1 MAGVARKAPAKR
13 KAKSP
18 SSGQKILQASWVDR
32 LMHMLPFSEQ
42 DVQRVITWI
51 ILAAITL
58 LAFAAAQYAGLTAA
72 AYQQY
77 AMLAAKAGFQVQRVE
92 VTGVKRFDQ
101 KSVYK
106 SVYQLVL
113 AEKDRAMPLVDI
125 DKVRADL
132 LKYGWIKDARVAR
145 RLPDTLAVEIIE
157 REPAAIWQRGGR
169 YSLIDANGI
178 VLAHVRAGEGGDL
191 PILNGNDANT
201 HIVAL
206 NALLD
211 KASALKSQVSGA
223 SWIGNRRWD
232 LQFQTGETLALPE
245 GEAEAAKALLNF
257 ARLDGVHR
265 LLGRDLI
272 HFDLRDPNRAY
283 FRKALKAEAVK
294 VQPAEPVKVENKDS
308 TEKNEIPSK
317 NNGLTA

>member
-1 MAGVARKAPAKR
+1 MAGVARKAPTKR
-13 KAKSP
+13 KAASP
-18 SSGQKILQASWVDR
+18 SPRQRVQQISWVDKGMR
-32 LMHMLPFSEQ
+32 MLPFSEQ
-42 DVQRVITWI
+42 EVQRVLTWI
-51 ILAAITL
+51 LLVALTL

-77 AMLAAKAGFQVQRVE
+77 ASLAAKAGFQVQRVE
-92 VTGVKRFDQ
+92 VTGMERVDQ
-101 KSVYK
+101 LK
-106 SVYQLVL
+106 VYQLVL

-132 LKYGWIKDARVAR
+132 LQYGWIKDARVAR
-145 RLPDTLAVEIIE
+145 RLPDTLSVEIIE
-157 REPAAIWQRGGR
+157 RKPAAIWQRNGK

-178 VLAHVRAGEGGDL
+178 VLENVRAGEGGDL
-191 PILNGNDANT
+191 PTLSGNEANT

-211 KASALKSQVSGA
+211 NASALKSQVSGA
-223 SWIGNRRWD
+223 TWIGNRRWD

-245 GEAEAAKALLNF
+245 GESEAAKALLNF
-257 ARLDGVHR
+257 ARMDGVHR

-283 FRKALKAEAVK
+283 FRKAPK
-294 VQPAEPVKVENKDS
+294 AEPVKVENNDS
-308 TEKNEIPSK
+308 NEITSK

>member
-18 SSGQKILQASWVDR
+18 SPRQKVLQASWVDTLIR
-32 LMHMLPFSEQ
+32 ILPLTEKE
-42 DVQRVITWI
+42 VQRIVTWI
-51 ILAAITL
+51 ILALLTL
-58 LAFAAAQYAGLTAA
+58 LALVAAQYAGLTAA

-77 AMLAAKAGFQVQRVE
+77 AALAAKAGFQVKRVP
-92 VTGVKRFDQ
+92 VTGMERVDQ
-101 KSVYK
+101 LK
-106 SVYQLVL
+106 VYQLVL

-125 DKVRADL
+125 EKIRADL
-132 LKYGWIKDARVAR
+132 LQYGWIKDARVSR

-157 REPAAIWQRGGR
+157 RKPAALWQRDGK

-178 VLAHVRAGEGGDL
+178 VLANVRAGEGGEL
-191 PILNGNDANT
+191 PTLNGNQANA

-211 KASALKSQVSGA
+211 NASALKSQVSGA
-223 SWIGNRRWD
+223 TWIGNRRWD

-272 HFDLRDPNRAY
+272 HFDLRDPDRAY
-283 FRKALKAEAVK
+283 FRKAPKAK
-294 VQPAEPVKVENKDS
+294 PVKAQSNENN
-308 TEKNEIPSK
+308 ENNEITSK

>member
-18 SSGQKILQASWVDR
+18 SPRQKMLHASRVDR
-32 LMHMLPFSEQ
+32 LIRILPLTEKE
-42 DVQRVITWI
+42 VQRIVTWV
-51 ILAAITL
+51 ILAVLTL
-58 LAFAAAQYAGLTAA
+58 LALVAAQYAGLTAV

-77 AMLAAKAGFQVQRVE
+77 AALAAKAGFQVKRVP
-92 VTGVKRFDQ
+92 VTGMERVDQ
-101 KSVYK
+101 LK
-106 SVYQLVL
+106 VYQLVL

-125 DKVRADL
+125 EKIRADL
-132 LKYGWIKDARVAR
+132 LQYGWIKDARVSR

-157 REPAAIWQRGGR
+157 RKPAALWQRNGK
-169 YSLIDANGI
+169 YALIDANGI
-178 VLAHVRAGEGGDL
+178 VLANVRAGEGGDL
-191 PILNGNDANT
+191 LTLNGNQANA

-211 KASALKSQVSGA
+211 NASALKSQVSGA

-272 HFDLRDPNRAY
+272 HFDLRDPDRAY
-283 FRKALKAEAVK
+283 FRKAPKAKPVKAESN
-294 VQPAEPVKVENKDS
+294 ENN
-308 TEKNEIPSK
+308 ENNEITSK

>member
-18 SSGQKILQASWVDR
+18 SPRQKMLHASWVDR
-32 LMHMLPFSEQ
+32 LIRILPLTEKE
-42 DVQRVITWI
+42 VQRIVTWV
-51 ILAAITL
+51 ILAVLTL
-58 LAFAAAQYAGLTAA
+58 LALVAAQYAGLTAV

-77 AMLAAKAGFQVQRVE
+77 AALAAKAGFQVKRVP
-92 VTGVKRFDQ
+92 VTGMERVDQ
-101 KSVYK
+101 LK
-106 SVYQLVL
+106 VYQLVL

-125 DKVRADL
+125 EKIRADL
-132 LKYGWIKDARVAR
+132 LQYGWIKDARVSR

-157 REPAAIWQRGGR
+157 RKPAALWQRNGK
-169 YSLIDANGI
+169 YALIDANGI
-178 VLAHVRAGEGGDL
+178 VLANVRAGEGGDL
-191 PILNGNDANT
+191 LTLNGNQANA

-211 KASALKSQVSGA
+211 NASALKSQVSGA

-272 HFDLRDPNRAY
+272 HFDLRDPDRAY
-283 FRKALKAEAVK
+283 FRKAPKAKPVKAESN
-294 VQPAEPVKVENKDS
+294 ENNED
-308 TEKNEIPSK
+308 NEITSK

>member
-18 SSGQKILQASWVDR
+18 SPRQKVLQSSWFD
-32 LMHMLPFSEQ
+32 MLIRALPLSEQ
-42 DVQRVITWI
+42 DVQRIITWI
-51 ILAAITL
+51 ILAAFTL
-58 LAFAAAQYAGLTAA
+58 LAFVAAQYAGLTAA
-72 AYQQY
+72 AFQQY
-77 AMLAAKAGFQVQRVE
+77 AALAAKAGFEVQRVE
-92 VTGVKRFDQ
+92 VTGMERVDQ
-101 KSVYK
+101 LK
-106 SVYQLVL
+106 VYQLVL

-132 LKYGWIKDARVAR
+132 LQYGWIKDARVSR
-145 RLPDTLAVEIIE
+145 QLPNTLAVEIIE
-157 REPAAIWQRGGR
+157 RKPAAIWQRNGK

-178 VLAHVRAGEGGDL
+178 VLANVRAGEGGDL
-191 PILNGNDANT
+191 PTLNGIEANT

-211 KASALKSQVSGA
+211 NASALKSQVSGA
-223 SWIGNRRWD
+223 TWIGNRRWD

-283 FRKALKAEAVK
+283 FRKAPKAEPTK
-294 VQPAEPVKVENKDS
+294 VQQAEPVKVDNKDDNNN
-308 TEKNEIPSK
+308 NEITTK

>member
-1 MAGVARKAPAKR
+1 MPGVARKAPAKR

-18 SSGQKILQASWVDR
+18 SPRQKVLQASRVDTLMR
-32 LMHMLPFSEQ
+32 LLPLTEQ
-42 DVQRVITWI
+42 EVQRIVTWI
-51 ILAAITL
+51 ILAALTL
-58 LAFAAAQYAGLTAA
+58 LALVAAQYAGLTAA
-72 AYQQY
+72 GYQQL
-77 AMLAAKAGFQVQRVE
+77 AALAAKAGFQVQRVE
-92 VTGVKRFDQ
+92 VTGMERVDQ
-101 KSVYK
+101 LK
-106 SVYQLVL
+106 VYQLVL

-125 DKVRADL
+125 DQVRADL
-132 LKYGWIKDARVAR
+132 LRYGWIKDARVAR

-157 REPAAIWQRGGR
+157 RKPAALWQRDGK
-169 YSLIDANGI
+169 YSLIDATGI
-178 VLAHVRAGEGGDL
+178 VLANVRAGDGGEL
-191 PILNGNDANT
+191 PTLNGNQANA

-211 KASALKSQVSGA
+211 NASALKSQVSGA
-223 SWIGNRRWD
+223 TWIGNRRWD

-272 HFDLRDPNRAY
+272 HFDLRDPDRAY
-283 FRKALKAEAVK
+283 FRKAPKAK
-294 VQPAEPVKVENKDS
+294 PVKVENN
-308 TEKNEIPSK
+308 ENNENNEITSK

>member
-18 SSGQKILQASWVDR
+18 SPRQKVLQSSWVD
-32 LMHMLPFSEQ
+32 MLIRALPLSEQ
-42 DVQRVITWI
+42 DVQRIITWI
-51 ILAAITL
+51 ILAAFTL
-58 LAFAAAQYAGLTAA
+58 LAFVAAQYAGLTAA

-77 AMLAAKAGFQVQRVE
+77 AALAAKAGFEVQRVE
-92 VTGVKRFDQ
+92 VTGMERVDQ
-101 KSVYK
+101 LK
-106 SVYQLVL
+106 VYQLVL

-132 LKYGWIKDARVAR
+132 LQYGWIKDARVSR
-145 RLPDTLAVEIIE
+145 QLPNTLAVEIIE
-157 REPAAIWQRGGR
+157 RKPAAIWQRNGK

-178 VLAHVRAGEGGDL
+178 VLANVRAGEGGDL
-191 PILNGNDANT
+191 PTLNGIEANT

-211 KASALKSQVSGA
+211 NASALKSQVSGA
-223 SWIGNRRWD
+223 TWIGNRRWD

-283 FRKALKAEAVK
+283 FRKAPK
-294 VQPAEPVKVENKDS
+294 AEPVKVQQAEPVKVDNKDENKN
-308 TEKNEIPSK
+308 NEITTK

>member
-13 KAKSP
+13 KAKSTSP
-18 SSGQKILQASWVDR
+18 RQKMLQASWVDTLIR
-32 LMHMLPFSEQ
+32 ILPLTEKE
-42 DVQRVITWI
+42 VQRIVTWA
-51 ILAAITL
+51 ILSVLTL
-58 LAFAAAQYAGLTAA
+58 LALVAAQYAGLTAA

-77 AMLAAKAGFQVQRVE
+77 AALAAKAGFQVKRVP
-92 VTGVKRFDQ
+92 VTGMERVDQ
-101 KSVYK
+101 LK
-106 SVYQLVL
+106 VYQLVL

-125 DKVRADL
+125 EKIRADL
-132 LKYGWIKDARVAR
+132 LQYGWIKDARVSR

-157 REPAAIWQRGGR
+157 RKPAALWQRNGR

-178 VLAHVRAGEGGDL
+178 VLANVRAGEGGDL
-191 PILNGNDANT
+191 PTLNGNEANE

-211 KASALKSQVSGA
+211 NASALKSQVSGA
-223 SWIGNRRWD
+223 SWIGKRRWD

-272 HFDLRDPNRAY
+272 HFDLRDPDRAY
-283 FRKALKAEAVK
+283 FRKAPKAK
-294 VQPAEPVKVENKDS
+294 PVKAQSNEND
-308 TEKNEIPSK
+308 ENNEITSK

>member
-18 SSGQKILQASWVDR
+18 SPRQKMLQASWVDTLIR
-32 LMHMLPFSEQ
+32 ILPLTEKE
-42 DVQRVITWI
+42 VQRIVTWV
-51 ILAAITL
+51 ILAVLTL
-58 LAFAAAQYAGLTAA
+58 LALVAAQYAGLTAA

-77 AMLAAKAGFQVQRVE
+77 AALAAKAGFQVKRVP
-92 VTGVKRFDQ
+92 VTGMERVDQ
-101 KSVYK
+101 LK
-106 SVYQLVL
+106 VYQLVL

-125 DKVRADL
+125 EKIRADL
-132 LKYGWIKDARVAR
+132 LQYGWIKDARVSR

-157 REPAAIWQRGGR
+157 RKPAALWQRNGK

-178 VLAHVRAGEGGDL
+178 VLANVRAGEGGDL
-191 PILNGNDANT
+191 PTLNGNQANA

-211 KASALKSQVSGA
+211 NASALKSQVSGA
-223 SWIGNRRWD
+223 SWIGKRRWD

-272 HFDLRDPNRAY
+272 HFDLRDPDRAY
-283 FRKALKAEAVK
+283 FRKAPKAKPVKAENN
-294 VQPAEPVKVENKDS
+294 ENN
-308 TEKNEIPSK
+308 ENNEITSK

>member
-18 SSGQKILQASWVDR
+18 SPRQKVLQASWVDTLIR
-32 LMHMLPFSEQ
+32 ILPLTEKE
-42 DVQRVITWI
+42 VQRIVTWI
-51 ILAAITL
+51 ILAVLTL
-58 LAFAAAQYAGLTAA
+58 LALVAAQYAGLTAA

-77 AMLAAKAGFQVQRVE
+77 AALAAKAGFQVKRVP
-92 VTGVKRFDQ
+92 VTGMERVDQ
-101 KSVYK
+101 LK
-106 SVYQLVL
+106 VYQLVL

-125 DKVRADL
+125 EKIRADL
-132 LKYGWIKDARVAR
+132 LQYGWIKDARVSR

-157 REPAAIWQRGGR
+157 RKPAALWQRDGK

-178 VLAHVRAGEGGDL
+178 VLANVRAGEGGEL
-191 PILNGNDANT
+191 PTLNGNQANA

-211 KASALKSQVSGA
+211 NASALKSQVSGA
-223 SWIGNRRWD
+223 TWIGNRRWD

-272 HFDLRDPNRAY
+272 HFDLRDPDRAY
-283 FRKALKAEAVK
+283 FRKAPKAK
-294 VQPAEPVKVENKDS
+294 PVKAQSNENN
-308 TEKNEIPSK
+308 ENNEITSK

>member
-18 SSGQKILQASWVDR
+18 SPRQKVLQASWVDTLIR
-32 LMHMLPFSEQ
+32 ILPLTEKE
-42 DVQRVITWI
+42 VQRIVTWV
-51 ILAAITL
+51 ILAVLTL
-58 LAFAAAQYAGLTAA
+58 LALVAAQYAGLTAA

-77 AMLAAKAGFQVQRVE
+77 AALAAKAGFQVKRVP
-92 VTGVKRFDQ
+92 VTGMERVDQ
-101 KSVYK
+101 LK
-106 SVYQLVL
+106 VYQLVL

-125 DKVRADL
+125 EKIRADL
-132 LKYGWIKDARVAR
+132 LQYGWIKDARVSR

-157 REPAAIWQRGGR
+157 RKPAALWQRNGK

-178 VLAHVRAGEGGDL
+178 VLANVRADEGGDL
-191 PILNGNDANT
+191 PMLNGNEANE

-211 KASALKSQVSGA
+211 NASALKSQVSGA
-223 SWIGNRRWD
+223 TWIGKRRWD

-272 HFDLRDPNRAY
+272 HFDLRDPDRAY
-283 FRKALKAEAVK
+283 FRKAPKAK
-294 VQPAEPVKVENKDS
+294 PVKAQSNEND
-308 TEKNEIPSK
+308 ENNEITSK

>member
-1 MAGVARKAPAKR
+1 MAAAARKPAAKR
-13 KAKSP
+13 KAASP
-18 SSGQKILQASWVDR
+18 NPRKKVLQISWVDR
-32 LMHMLPFSEQ
+32 IMRILPISEE
-42 DVQRVITWI
+42 DVQRALTWI
-51 ILAAITL
+51 FVTALAVLLFAI
-58 LAFAAAQYAGLTAA
+58 AQYAGVTAA

-77 AMLAAKAGFQVQRVE
+77 AALAAKAGFQVQRVE
-92 VTGVKRFDQ
+92 VTGMERVDQ
-101 KSVYK
+101 VR
-106 SVYQLVL
+106 VYQLVL

-125 DKVRADL
+125 DKVRMDL
-132 LKYGWIKDARVAR
+132 LQYGWIKDARVAR

-283 FRKALKAEAVK
+283 FRKAPKAEAVK

-308 TEKNEIPSK
+308 TEKNEITSK
-317 NNGLTA
+317 SNGLTA

>member
-18 SSGQKILQASWVDR
+18 SPRQKMLQASWVDTLIR
-32 LMHMLPFSEQ
+32 ILPLTEKE
-42 DVQRVITWI
+42 VQRIVTWA
-51 ILAAITL
+51 ILSVLTL
-58 LAFAAAQYAGLTAA
+58 LALVAAQYAGLTAA

-77 AMLAAKAGFQVQRVE
+77 AALAAKAGFQVKRVP
-92 VTGVKRFDQ
+92 VTGMERVDQ
-101 KSVYK
+101 LK
-106 SVYQLVL
+106 VYQLVL

-125 DKVRADL
+125 EKIRADL
-132 LKYGWIKDARVAR
+132 LQYGWIKDARVSR

-157 REPAAIWQRGGR
+157 RKPAALWQRNGR

-178 VLAHVRAGEGGDL
+178 VLANVRADEGGDL
-191 PILNGNDANT
+191 PMLNGNEANE

-211 KASALKSQVSGA
+211 NASALKSQVSGA
-223 SWIGNRRWD
+223 SWIGKRRWD

-272 HFDLRDPNRAY
+272 HFDLRDPDRAY
-283 FRKALKAEAVK
+283 FRKAPKAK
-294 VQPAEPVKVENKDS
+294 PVKVENNDNN
-308 TEKNEIPSK
+308 ENNEITSK

>member
-13 KAKSP
+13 KTKSP

-42 DVQRVITWI
+42 DVQRVISWI

-77 AMLAAKAGFQVQRVE
+77 AALAAKAGFQVQRVE

-157 REPAAIWQRGGR
+157 REPAAIWQRGGK

-272 HFDLRDPNRAY
+272 HFDLRDPSRAY
-283 FRKALKAEAVK
+283 FRKAQKAEAVK

-308 TEKNEIPSK
+308 TEKNEITSK

>member
-1 MAGVARKAPAKR
+1 M
-13 KAKSP
+13 
-18 SSGQKILQASWVDR
+18 LQASWVDTLIR
-32 LMHMLPFSEQ
+32 ILPLTEKE
-42 DVQRVITWI
+42 VQRIVTWV
-51 ILAAITL
+51 ILAVLTL
-58 LAFAAAQYAGLTAA
+58 LALVAAQYAGLTAA

-77 AMLAAKAGFQVQRVE
+77 AALAAKAGFQVKRVP
-92 VTGVKRFDQ
+92 VTGMERVDQ
-101 KSVYK
+101 LK
-106 SVYQLVL
+106 VYQLVL

-125 DKVRADL
+125 EKIRADL
-132 LKYGWIKDARVAR
+132 LQYGWIKDARVSR

-157 REPAAIWQRGGR
+157 RKPAALWQRNGR

-178 VLAHVRAGEGGDL
+178 VLANVRADEGGDL
-191 PILNGNDANT
+191 PMLNGNEANE

-211 KASALKSQVSGA
+211 NASALKSQVSGA
-223 SWIGNRRWD
+223 TWIGKRRWD

-272 HFDLRDPNRAY
+272 HFDLRDPDRAY
-283 FRKALKAEAVK
+283 FRKAPKAK
-294 VQPAEPVKVENKDS
+294 PVKAQSNEND
-308 TEKNEIPSK
+308 ENNEITSK

>member
-18 SSGQKILQASWVDR
+18 SPRQKMLQASWVDTLIR
-32 LMHMLPFSEQ
+32 ILPLTEKE
-42 DVQRVITWI
+42 VQRIVTWA
-51 ILAAITL
+51 ILSVLTL
-58 LAFAAAQYAGLTAA
+58 LALVAAQYAGLTAA

-77 AMLAAKAGFQVQRVE
+77 AALAAKAGFQVKRVP
-92 VTGVKRFDQ
+92 VTGMERVDQ
-101 KSVYK
+101 LK
-106 SVYQLVL
+106 VYQLVL

-125 DKVRADL
+125 EKIRADL
-132 LKYGWIKDARVAR
+132 LQYGWIKDARVSR

-157 REPAAIWQRGGR
+157 RKPAALWQRNGR

-178 VLAHVRAGEGGDL
+178 VLANVRAGEGGDL
-191 PILNGNDANT
+191 PTLNGNEANE

-211 KASALKSQVSGA
+211 NASALKSQVSGA
-223 SWIGNRRWD
+223 SWIGKRRWD

-272 HFDLRDPNRAY
+272 HFDLRDPDRAY
-283 FRKALKAEAVK
+283 FRKAPKAK
-294 VQPAEPVKVENKDS
+294 PVKVENNDNN
-308 TEKNEIPSK
+308 ENNEITSK

>member
-18 SSGQKILQASWVDR
+18 SPRQKVLQASWVDTLIR
-32 LMHMLPFSEQ
+32 ILPLTEKE
-42 DVQRVITWI
+42 VQRIVTWI
-51 ILAAITL
+51 ILALLTL
-58 LAFAAAQYAGLTAA
+58 LALVAAQYAGLTAA

-77 AMLAAKAGFQVQRVE
+77 AALAAKAGFQVKRVP
-92 VTGVKRFDQ
+92 VTGMERVDQ
-101 KSVYK
+101 LK
-106 SVYQLVL
+106 VYQLVL

-125 DKVRADL
+125 EKIRADL
-132 LKYGWIKDARVAR
+132 LQYGWIKDARVSR

-157 REPAAIWQRGGR
+157 RKPAALWQRNGK

-178 VLAHVRAGEGGDL
+178 VLANVRAGEGGDL
-191 PILNGNDANT
+191 PTLNGNEANA

-211 KASALKSQVSGA
+211 NASALKSQVSGA
-223 SWIGNRRWD
+223 TWIGNRRWD

-272 HFDLRDPNRAY
+272 HFDLRDPDRAY
-283 FRKALKAEAVK
+283 FRKAPKAK
-294 VQPAEPVKVENKDS
+294 PVKAQSNENN
-308 TEKNEIPSK
+308 ENNEITSK

>member
-18 SSGQKILQASWVDR
+18 SPRQKVLQASWVDTLIR
-32 LMHMLPFSEQ
+32 ILPLTEKE
-42 DVQRVITWI
+42 VQRIVTWV
-51 ILAAITL
+51 ILAVLTL
-58 LAFAAAQYAGLTAA
+58 LALVAAQYAGLTAA

-77 AMLAAKAGFQVQRVE
+77 AALAAKAGFQVKRVP
-92 VTGVKRFDQ
+92 VTGMERVDQ
-101 KSVYK
+101 LK
-106 SVYQLVL
+106 VYQLVL

-125 DKVRADL
+125 EKIRADL
-132 LKYGWIKDARVAR
+132 LQYGWIKDARVSR

-157 REPAAIWQRGGR
+157 RKPAALWQRNGR

-178 VLAHVRAGEGGDL
+178 VLANVRADEGGDL
-191 PILNGNDANT
+191 PMLNGNEANE

-211 KASALKSQVSGA
+211 NASALKSQVSGA
-223 SWIGNRRWD
+223 TWIGKRRWD

-272 HFDLRDPNRAY
+272 HFDLRDPDRAY
-283 FRKALKAEAVK
+283 FRKAPKAK
-294 VQPAEPVKVENKDS
+294 PVKVENNDNN
-308 TEKNEIPSK
+308 ENNEITSK

>member
-1 MAGVARKAPAKR
+1 MAGAARKAPAKR

-18 SSGQKILQASWVDR
+18 SPRQKVLQASWVDTLIR
-32 LMHMLPFSEQ
+32 ILPLTEKE
-42 DVQRVITWI
+42 VQRIVTWV
-51 ILAAITL
+51 ILAVLTL
-58 LAFAAAQYAGLTAA
+58 LALVAAQYAGLTAA

-77 AMLAAKAGFQVQRVE
+77 AALAAKAGFQVKRVP
-92 VTGVKRFDQ
+92 VTGMERVDQ
-101 KSVYK
+101 LK
-106 SVYQLVL
+106 VYQLVL

-125 DKVRADL
+125 DKIRADL
-132 LKYGWIKDARVAR
+132 LQYGWIKDARVSR

-157 REPAAIWQRGGR
+157 RKPAALWQRNGK

-178 VLAHVRAGEGGDL
+178 VLANVRAGEGGDL
-191 PILNGNDANT
+191 PTLNGNEANE

-211 KASALKSQVSGA
+211 NASALKSQVSGA

-272 HFDLRDPNRAY
+272 HFDLRDPDRAY
-283 FRKALKAEAVK
+283 FRKAPKAK
-294 VQPAEPVKVENKDS
+294 PVKADNNDDNEN
-308 TEKNEIPSK
+308 NEITSK

>member
-18 SSGQKILQASWVDR
+18 SPRQKVLQASWVDTLIR
-32 LMHMLPFSEQ
+32 ILPLTEKE
-42 DVQRVITWI
+42 VQRIVTWA
-51 ILAAITL
+51 ILAVLTL
-58 LAFAAAQYAGLTAA
+58 LALVAAQYAGLAAA

-77 AMLAAKAGFQVQRVE
+77 AALAAKAGFQVKRVP
-92 VTGVKRFDQ
+92 VTGMERVDQ
-101 KSVYK
+101 LK
-106 SVYQLVL
+106 VYQLVL

-125 DKVRADL
+125 EKIRADL
-132 LKYGWIKDARVAR
+132 LQYGWIKDARVSR

-157 REPAAIWQRGGR
+157 RKPAALWQRNGK

-178 VLAHVRAGEGGDL
+178 VLANVRADEGGDL
-191 PILNGNDANT
+191 PMLNGNEANE

-211 KASALKSQVSGA
+211 NASALKSQVSGA
-223 SWIGNRRWD
+223 TWIGKRRWD

-272 HFDLRDPNRAY
+272 HFDLRDSDRAY
-283 FRKALKAEAVK
+283 FRKAPKAK
-294 VQPAEPVKVENKDS
+294 PVKVENNDNN
-308 TEKNEIPSK
+308 ENNEITSK

>member
-18 SSGQKILQASWVDR
+18 SPRQKVLQSSWVDVLIR
-32 LMHMLPFSEQ
+32 ALPLSEQ
-42 DVQRVITWI
+42 DVQRIITWI
-51 ILAAITL
+51 ILAAFTL
-58 LAFAAAQYAGLTAA
+58 LAFVAAQYAGLTAA

-77 AMLAAKAGFQVQRVE
+77 AALAAKAGFEVQRVE
-92 VTGVKRFDQ
+92 VTGMERVDQ
-101 KSVYK
+101 LK
-106 SVYQLVL
+106 VYQLVL

-132 LKYGWIKDARVAR
+132 LQYGWIKDARVSR
-145 RLPDTLAVEIIE
+145 QLPNTLAVEIIE
-157 REPAAIWQRGGR
+157 RKPAAIWQRNGK

-178 VLAHVRAGEGGDL
+178 VLANVRAGEGGDL
-191 PILNGNDANT
+191 PTLNGIEANT

-211 KASALKSQVSGA
+211 NASALKSQVSGA
-223 SWIGNRRWD
+223 TWIGNRRWD

-283 FRKALKAEAVK
+283 FRKAPK
-294 VQPAEPVKVENKDS
+294 AEPVKVQQAEPVKVDNKDENKN
-308 TEKNEIPSK
+308 NEITTK